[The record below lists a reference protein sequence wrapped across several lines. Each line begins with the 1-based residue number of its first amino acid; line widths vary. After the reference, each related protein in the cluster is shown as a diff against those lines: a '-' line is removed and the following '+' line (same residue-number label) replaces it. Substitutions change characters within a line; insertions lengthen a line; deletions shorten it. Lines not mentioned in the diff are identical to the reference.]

1 MASSSLSLVGASN
14 VAGSSVA
21 GSSVASSSS
30 STGAAAS
37 LSAPKHYKS
46 NAKLTAVFFGLFAAA
61 SVIGAL

>member
-14 VAGSSVA
+14 VAGSSV
-21 GSSVASSSS
+21 GSSSVASSSS
-30 STGAAAS
+30 KGAAAS

>member
-1 MASSSLSLVGASN
+1 MASSTSSVSLVGASN

-21 GSSVASSSS
+21 ASSS
-30 STGAAAS
+30 STGAAMS

-46 NAKLTAVFFGLFAAA
+46 NAKLTAVFFGLFAAV